1 MPKQSRA
8 FLELVYRMPVKPT
21 AGRVTVWRALKKLG
35 VVYLQ
40 DSACVVPDLPNL
52 REELDRILAKIEDSG
67 GTYHLLPLVGLPPAE
82 EAKLVHLF
90 VQQSEKHY
98 EEIIEDCEV
107 NFVKEIQFEHFRE
120 NYSYAEAEEIRMN
133 FEKIS
138 TWLDRVAERDWFGAA
153 NQADARE
160 WLQRCELLLE
170 DFEAKVFEVA
180 GRQNDM
186 KEQPDGISA
195 PVDEKAER
203 DRNAR

>member
-1 MPKQSRA
+1 MPKNGRA
-8 FLELVYRMPVKPT
+8 FLELVYRMPAKPT

-40 DSACVVPDLPNL
+40 DSACVVPDLPGL

-67 GTYHLLPLVGLPPAE
+67 GTYHLLPLDHLPPEE

-120 NYSYAEAEEIRMN
+120 NYSYEEAEEIRMN

-138 TWLDRVAERDWFGAA
+138 TWLDRVSERDWFGAPNA
-153 NQADARE
+153 GEASE
-160 WLQRCELLLE
+160 WLQRCEGLLE
-170 DFEAKVFEVA
+170 DFEAKVFEVV
-180 GRQNDM
+180 GMPDEM
-186 KEQPDGISA
+186 KARPRHASA
-195 PVDEKAER
+195 PAGNEVER
-203 DRNAR
+203 ERPR

>member
-1 MPKQSRA
+1 MPKNTRA
-8 FLELVYRMPVKPT
+8 FLELVYRMPAKPT

-40 DSACVVPDLPNL
+40 DSACVVPDLPGL
-52 REELDRILAKIEDSG
+52 RTELDRILGKIEDSG
-67 GTYHLLPLVGLPPAE
+67 GTYHLLPLVQLPPEE

-138 TWLDRVAERDWFGAA
+138 GWLDKVAERDWFGAPNA
-153 NQADARE
+153 PEARE
-160 WLQRCELLLE
+160 WLQKCEGLLE

-180 GRQNDM
+180 GKHSEM
-186 KEQPDGISA
+186 KDWSDRPSA
-195 PVDEKAER
+195 TAAEESES
-203 DRNAR
+203 DRSR

>member
-1 MPKQSRA
+1 MPKNTRA
-8 FLELVYRMPVKPT
+8 FLELVYRMPAKPT

-40 DSACVVPDLPNL
+40 DSACVVPDLPEL
-52 REELDRILAKIEDSG
+52 REELDRILGKIEDSG
-67 GTYHLLPLVGLPPAE
+67 GTYHLLPLVQLPPDE

-98 EEIIEDCEV
+98 EEVIEDCEI

-120 NYSYAEAEEIRMN
+120 NYSYEEAEEIRMN

-138 TWLDRVAERDWFGAA
+138 TWLDRVAERDWFGAPNA
-153 NQADARE
+153 ADARE
-160 WLQRCELLLE
+160 WLQKCEGLLE

-180 GRQNDM
+180 GEHTDTKGWPGR
-186 KEQPDGISA
+186 PSA
-195 PVDEKAER
+195 TADEAAEG
-203 DRNAR
+203 DRSR